1 MVDNLHSLLSNNSK
15 QKYTFKGV
23 SGRIVYMAFSYF
35 FLFISELTFLSL
47 VTQLYDQMNFK
58 YLGNISV
65 FVIYAFFGLGNFIS
79 PYITQKFNVKWLQF
93 LCALILTGFI
103 SIGILVSS
111 CSDHQD
117 DDLFICKKPL
127 IYALVIFITA
137 INGINSAVLWSSQS
151 AFMMFFCKL
160 YPEKEGNLIGMFWSI
175 FQLSQGLGSI
185 VAFILL
191 KYFSQTLF
199 MVFMTGIAGLGAFML
214 FFYED
219 IPIHIIKQSEIQL
232 SQNSQYSYAFSET
245 TRKRIVKFKKILL
258 SNDMQS
264 YFSFFF
270 MNGVA
275 IAFYSSYLY
284 IIIQSSLGYS
294 LDTAQLNDEQKQDI
308 NIKTTYVFT
317 VLGFSEIL
325 AAAICSKLMGKIHY
339 TKVAYF
345 SNIILQLCVVFSFTA
360 YFLQSYALCFVCGF
374 LWGFIDCFQISV
386 ASYICQVKF
395 NGQIES
401 FSIFRLFQGLGV
413 MITILISIFMESL
426 AQYYFIFV
434 ILCFQ
439 ILSSSLMLS
448 QFNKENYNE
457 ILTIK
462 QKSAQQSIIQLDLKG
477 SKGDSFQLNQPS

>member
-1 MVDNLHSLLSNNSK
+1 MVDNLQSLLSDQSK
-15 QKYTFKGV
+15 KKYTYKGV
-23 SGRIVYMAFSYF
+23 GRRIIYMAFSYF
-35 FLFISELTFLSL
+35 FIFISEITFLSL

-65 FVIYAFFGLGNFIS
+65 FVTYAFFGLGNFIS
-79 PYITQKFNVKWLQF
+79 PYITQKFSVKWLQF
-93 LCALILTGFI
+93 ICALIITGFI
-103 SIGILVSS
+103 SLGILVSS

-127 IYALVIFITA
+127 IYSIVIFVTA
-137 INGINSAVLWSSQS
+137 LNGINSAVLWSSQS

-160 YPEKEGNLIGMFWSI
+160 YPEKEGKLIGIFWSI

-185 VAFILL
+185 MAFVLL

-199 MVFMTGIAGLGAFML
+199 MVFMTGIAGFGAFML

-219 IPIHIIKQSEIQL
+219 IPIHLIKQSEIQL
-232 SQNSQYSYAFSET
+232 SMNSQYSYVLSEN
-245 TRKRIVKFKKILL
+245 TRKRVQKFKNLL
-258 SNDMQS
+258 LQKEMQS

-325 AAAICSKLMGKIHY
+325 AAAICGKLMGKIHY

-345 SNIILQLCVVFSFTA
+345 SNIILQLCVVFSFIA

-374 LWGFIDCFQISV
+374 LWGFVDCFQISV

-401 FSIFRLFQGLGV
+401 FSIFRFFQGMGV
-413 MITILISIFMESL
+413 MITILISIFMESI

-448 QFNKENYNE
+448 QFNKENLNE
-457 ILTIK
+457 ILSIK
-462 QKSAQQSIIQLDLKG
+462 QQSPKQSIIQLDLKG
-477 SKGDSFQLNQPS
+477 QKIDSFQLQQPS

>member
-1 MVDNLHSLLSNNSK
+1 MVDNLQSLLSNKSK

-23 SGRIVYMAFSYF
+23 GRRIIYMAFGYF
-35 FLFISELTFLSL
+35 FLFISELIFLSL

-79 PYITQKFNVKWLQF
+79 PQITQKFNVKWLQF
-93 LCALILTGFI
+93 LCALIITGFI
-103 SIGILVSS
+103 SLGILVSS
-111 CSDHQD
+111 CSNYQD
-117 DDLFICKKPL
+117 DDLFICKKSL
-127 IYALVIFITA
+127 IYTLVIFVTA

-160 YPEKEGNLIGMFWSI
+160 YPEKEGNLIGIFWSI

-199 MVFMTGIAGLGAFML
+199 MVFMTGIAGLGALML

-219 IPIHIIKQSEIQL
+219 IPIHLIKQSEIQL

-245 TRKRIVKFKKILL
+245 TRKRILKFKKLL
-258 SNDMQS
+258 FSNEMQS

-284 IIIQSSLGYS
+284 IIIQISLGYS
-294 LDTAQLNDEQKQDI
+294 LDTASLNDQQKQDI
-308 NIKTTYVFT
+308 NVKTTYVFT

-325 AAAICSKLMGKIHY
+325 AATICGKLMGKVHY

-345 SNIILQLCVVFSFTA
+345 SNIIFFQLCVVFSFIA
-360 YFLQSYALCFVCGF
+360 YFLQSYTLCFVCGF

-401 FSIFRLFQGLGV
+401 FSIFRLFQGMGV
-413 MITILISIFMESL
+413 MITILINIFMESI

-434 ILCFQ
+434 ILCIQ
-439 ILSSSLMLS
+439 ILSSTLMLS
-448 QFNKENYNE
+448 QFNKESYNE
-457 ILTIK
+457 ILSIK
-462 QKSAQQSIIQLDLKG
+462 QQSAQQIIIQLDLKG
-477 SKGDSFQLNQPS
+477 SKCDSFLPSQ